1 MYNTVLY
8 LVNIR
13 LVKSASILL
22 MQGHIVFNIE
32 RYLTTHRSINRS
44 VGWNKFCSVIIR
56 NGEDET

>member
-13 LVKSASILL
+13 LVKSVSILL
-22 MQGHIVFNIE
+22 EQGHIVFNIE

-44 VGWNKFCSVIIR
+44 AGM
-56 NGEDET
+56 E